1 MARKHRLP
9 TAIQAFIPAHHG
21 TMLISITKLISGLL
35 NLMKRVLLGR
45 YQIFATLALFPSR
58 GKRGL

>member
-1 MARKHRLP
+1 MAARLP

-21 TMLISITKLISGLL
+21 TMLPIYHQAHQRALEPNEAGVTRAI
-35 NLMKRVLLGR
+35 VD
-45 YQIFATLALFPSR
+45 QIFATMALFPSR